1 MALSDEVIRQRL
13 QLLESYVQHLQ
24 GYRAQ
29 THDEVLSDM
38 SLTWAIEYGLQ
49 LSIQCVIDVC
59 HYLVADLALGVPAT
73 SQEAIELLRDT
84 GVFPA
89 AFADTLVQ
97 MARFRNLLV
106 HVYAQIDIEASTITC
121 TTIWTILDSS
131 RNVCCSSLRKM
142 GDWCVSQLQE
152 DFRYGHHSR

>member
-24 GYRAQ
+24 GYWVR
-29 THDEVLSDM
+29 TREEVRCDM
-38 SLTWAIEYGLQ
+38 SLTWAIEHGLQ
-49 LSIQCVIDVC
+49 LSIQCVTDVC

-73 SQEAIELLRDT
+73 SQEAIELLRDA

-89 AFADTLVQ
+89 TFADTLAQ

-106 HVYAQIDIEASTITC
+106 HIYAQVDIERVYDHLQNH
-121 TTIWTILDSS
+121 LDDFGQFAQH
-131 RNVCCSSLRKM
+131 V
-142 GDWCVSQLQE
+142 LQFLAQ
-152 DFRYGHHSR
+152 DG

>member
-1 MALSDEVIRQRL
+1 MAFSDEVIRQRL

-24 GYRAQ
+24 GYQER
-29 THDEVLSDM
+29 TRDEVRSDI
-38 SLTWAIEYGLQ
+38 SLTWAIEHGLQ

-73 SQEAIELLRDT
+73 SQEAIELLRDA

-89 AFADTLVQ
+89 TFADTLMQ

-106 HVYAQIDIEASTITC
+106 HVYAQIDIERVYDHLQNH
-121 TTIWTILDSS
+121 LD
-131 RNVCCSSLRKM
+131 
-142 GDWCVSQLQE
+142 
-152 DFRYGHHSR
+152 DFRQFAQHVLQFLAQDG

>member
-24 GYRAQ
+24 GYRARSR
-29 THDEVLSDM
+29 DEVRSDI
-38 SLTWAIEYGLQ
+38 SLTWAIEHGLQ
-49 LSIQCVIDVC
+49 LSIQCVLNVC
-59 HYLVADLALGVPAT
+59 HYLVADLALGVPVT

-89 AFADTLVQ
+89 TFADTLVQ

-106 HVYAQIDIEASTITC
+106 HVYAQVDIERVYDHVQNH
-121 TTIWTILDSS
+121 LDDFGQFAQHG
-131 RNVCCSSLRKM
+131 LRFLTRD
-142 GDWCVSQLQE
+142 G
-152 DFRYGHHSR
+152 

>member
-24 GYRAQ
+24 SYR
-29 THDEVLSDM
+29 TRTREEVCGDM
-38 SLTWAIEYGLQ
+38 SLTWAIEHGLQ

-73 SQEAIELLRDT
+73 SQEAIELLRDA

-89 AFADTLVQ
+89 TFADTLVQ
-97 MARFRNLLV
+97 MARFRG
-106 HVYAQIDIEASTITC
+106 I
-121 TTIWTILDSS
+121 
-131 RNVCCSSLRKM
+131 RLRR
-142 GDWCVSQLQE
+142 DTE
-152 DFRYGHHSR
+152 

>member
-24 GYRAQ
+24 GYRAR
-29 THDEVLSDM
+29 TRDEVRSDM
-38 SLTWAIEYGLQ
+38 SLTWAIEHGLQ

-73 SQEAIELLRDT
+73 SQEAIELLRDA

-89 AFADTLVQ
+89 PLAATLGT
-97 MARFRNLLV
+97 MPIFR
-106 HVYAQIDIEASTITC
+106 
-121 TTIWTILDSS
+121 
-131 RNVCCSSLRKM
+131 
-142 GDWCVSQLQE
+142 
-152 DFRYGHHSR
+152 